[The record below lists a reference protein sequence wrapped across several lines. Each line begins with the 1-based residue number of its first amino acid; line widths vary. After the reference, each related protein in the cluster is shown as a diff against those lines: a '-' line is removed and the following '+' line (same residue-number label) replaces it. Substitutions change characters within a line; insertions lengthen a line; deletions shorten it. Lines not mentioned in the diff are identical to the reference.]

1 MQAEQQL
8 EKAIL
13 ITNIS
18 SPLTWAV
25 TLESNNER
33 YLVPKTTKDGNQT
46 KAFTQLQEIRPMV
59 GDTVNVMVK
68 ETPNTYVNKVGKTI
82 NGVNRI
88 IMYFI
93 TKRDAIPVIQPQPAQ
108 TYPQAI
114 NVAPHSMPT
123 PATPI
128 GTAAQL
134 GTAAQPAPA
143 DTRIELMQGQINNLI
158 ERLNELEREP
168 IPTINMDEDPV
179 YPEDVKVSDV
189 PF

>member
-33 YLVPKTTKDGNQT
+33 YLVPKTTKDGNPT

-59 GDTVNVMVK
+59 GDTVNAMVK

-123 PATPI
+123 PTP
-128 GTAAQL
+128 APV
-134 GTAAQPAPA
+134 AQPAPA
-143 DTRIELMQGQINNLI
+143 DTRIELMQTQINNLI
-158 ERLNELEREP
+158 ERLNDLEREKQDE
-168 IPTINMDEDPV
+168 IPTIDMDEDPV

>member
-1 MQAEQQL
+1 MQEEQQL

-59 GDTVNVMVK
+59 GDTVNAMVK

-93 TKRDAIPVIQPQPAQ
+93 TKRDAIPVIQAQPAQ
-108 TYPQAI
+108 TYPQAV
-114 NVAPHSMPT
+114 NVAPNSMPT
-123 PATPI
+123 STPAPV
-128 GTAAQL
+128 
-134 GTAAQPAPA
+134 AQPAPA

-158 ERLNELEREP
+158 ERLNDLEREKKED
-168 IPTINMDEDPV
+168 IPTINVDEDPT
-179 YPEDVKVSDV
+179 YPEDVRVSDV

>member
-33 YLVPKTTKDGNQT
+33 YLVPKTTKDGNPT

-59 GDTVNVMVK
+59 GDTVNAMVK

-93 TKRDAIPVIQPQPAQ
+93 TKRDAIPVIQPQPAK
-108 TYPQAI
+108 TYPQTI

-128 GTAAQL
+128 GTAAQ
-134 GTAAQPAPA
+134 PAPA
-143 DTRIELMQGQINNLI
+143 NMELRIEMMQGQINNLI

>member
-1 MQAEQQL
+1 MEQQL

-25 TLESNNER
+25 TLESNNDR
-33 YLVPKTTKDGNQT
+33 YLVPKTTKDGNPT

-59 GDTVNVMVK
+59 GDTVQAMVK
-68 ETPNTYVNKVGKTI
+68 ETPNSYVNKVGKTI

-93 TKRDAIPVIQPQPAQ
+93 TKRDSIPVVQAQYLDANINVTQPSVPTATHSTGQISSIQPE
-108 TYPQAI
+108 
-114 NVAPHSMPT
+114 NLSLKLEM
-123 PATPI
+123 
-128 GTAAQL
+128 
-134 GTAAQPAPA
+134 
-143 DTRIELMQGQINNLI
+143 MQGQINNLI
-158 ERLNELEREP
+158 ERMNELEKESL
-168 IPTINMDEDPV
+168 PTINVDED
-179 YPEDVKVSDV
+179 YSSSLGDTGEVSISSV